1 MKYKEQDID
10 LDQEL
15 EIKKFQR
22 EARKL
27 ERLIARADDE
37 LLAYTLNHILREM
50 DKRNK
55 LLDKNKSI

>member
-10 LDQEL
+10 LDKEL